1 MQLQAPRI
9 VSLGDPSP
17 KLGVPKIPPGPCPPT
32 GGDFGDT
39 HGTGCVAAR
48 PQVARSCCGDKS
60 EATAACPIP
69 ITRGT
74 TPARAKN
81 FGFSPLMGPKIVGSS
96 PFGAAGASL
105 GLGFS
110 PRSRTQQ
117 KLGRFGGCLMIYRS
131 QLPQLIPRGS
141 AEAAPG
147 RKGEPGARLRP
158 PSRRPPAALGPL
170 RAPPASALAP
180 QGPTRGPR
188 HLPETPEPE
197 GPGPARSQAPPP
209 FSSPR
214 PFPDGRQAPTDDVSS
229 GAGEDTP
236 SPRSRAG

>member
-9 VSLGDPSP
+9 VSLGDPNPS
-17 KLGVPKIPPGPCPPT
+17 LGVPKIPPGPCPPT

-48 PQVARSCCGDKS
+48 PQVARSRCGDKS
-60 EATAACPIP
+60 EATTACPIP
-69 ITRGT
+69 GTRGT

-81 FGFSPLMGPKIVGSS
+81 FGFSPLMGPKIVGSL

-110 PRSRTQQ
+110 PESRTQQ

-147 RKGEPGARLRP
+147 RQREPGARLPPPPPPSSRSSRPPQSPPGLGSRTPGPHTGPSAPPGASGARGARPGPVPGAAAIFLPSTLPRRP
-158 PSRRPPAALGPL
+158 PSA
-170 RAPPASALAP
+170 
-180 QGPTRGPR
+180 
-188 HLPETPEPE
+188 
-197 GPGPARSQAPPP
+197 
-209 FSSPR
+209 
-214 PFPDGRQAPTDDVSS
+214 D
-229 GAGEDTP
+229 
-236 SPRSRAG
+236 